1 VDLSVAADA
10 DGPAACA
17 RLAQGANADVCGAT
31 GVVQRCEAPGA
42 SERGA
47 VGATSSSRSKK
58 KKHSSS
64 SKRAR
69 AHAHASKETAKLGSL
84 SDALRAHEEESAR
97 PLRFGVLGSV
107 QSVGAYECVKT
118 AQCPSSDAESEE
130 SSRAFSFLVEAYE
143 CDAVSFAQCV
153 WAPAV
158 GCPAQTDRP
167 GMALGASKFR
177 NLDGTSGDVA
187 FGVTPRS
194 AVARATDKNSPPAS
208 WREWA
213 TRLESF
219 VWGAAFV
226 AFAFAAIATAKARA
240 TGEKRAHDEKSLSLF
255 YQRRE
260 DEESA
265 VSFAGDAGDARRRLT
280 RDDEK
285 ESSTEST
292 RQRESETTLA
302 RRGFGTDP
310 RALTLGVWQAF
321 SPGHGRE
328 DDETAGEREP
338 LLAKTKTQT
347 QTQTQTR
354 ESRAR
359 RKVVFDVD
367 DTTSEDVAQGST
379 DETAPVDSEK
389 EAESRLVAAAERAA
403 KAARAARLERAKA
416 AREDAERRA
425 KRARAKTVENKPVG
439 DLTREELLE
448 RARGEL
454 PKRANASCD
463 TGIPGSR

>member
-1 VDLSVAADA
+1 
-10 DGPAACA
+10 
-17 RLAQGANADVCGAT
+17 
-31 GVVQRCEAPGA
+31 
-42 SERGA
+42 
-47 VGATSSSRSKK
+47 
-58 KKHSSS
+58 
-64 SKRAR
+64 
-69 AHAHASKETAKLGSL
+69 
-84 SDALRAHEEESAR
+84 
-97 PLRFGVLGSV
+97 
-107 QSVGAYECVKT
+107 
-118 AQCPSSDAESEE
+118 
-130 SSRAFSFLVEAYE
+130 
-143 CDAVSFAQCV
+143 
-153 WAPAV
+153 
-158 GCPAQTDRP
+158 
-167 GMALGASKFR
+167 
-177 NLDGTSGDVA
+177 
-187 FGVTPRS
+187 
-194 AVARATDKNSPPAS
+194 
-208 WREWA
+208 
-213 TRLESF
+213 
-219 VWGAAFV
+219 V

-240 TGEKRAHDEKSLSLF
+240 AGEKRAHGEKSLSLF

-265 VSFAGDAGDARRRLT
+265 VSFAGDAGDARRQLT

-292 RQRESETTLA
+292 RRRESETTLA

-310 RALTLGVWQAF
+310 RALTLGVWQALG
-321 SPGHGRE
+321 PGHGRE

-379 DETAPVDSEK
+379 ALAPVDSEK
-389 EAESRLVAAAERAA
+389 EAESRLVAAAERTA

-425 KRARAKTVENKPVG
+425 KRARANTVENIRYETKYSYKPVG

>member
-1 VDLSVAADA
+1 
-10 DGPAACA
+10 
-17 RLAQGANADVCGAT
+17 
-31 GVVQRCEAPGA
+31 
-42 SERGA
+42 
-47 VGATSSSRSKK
+47 
-58 KKHSSS
+58 
-64 SKRAR
+64 
-69 AHAHASKETAKLGSL
+69 
-84 SDALRAHEEESAR
+84 
-97 PLRFGVLGSV
+97 
-107 QSVGAYECVKT
+107 
-118 AQCPSSDAESEE
+118 
-130 SSRAFSFLVEAYE
+130 
-143 CDAVSFAQCV
+143 
-153 WAPAV
+153 
-158 GCPAQTDRP
+158 
-167 GMALGASKFR
+167 MALGASKFR
-177 NLDGTSGDVA
+177 NLDGTSGDGA

-194 AVARATDKNSPPAS
+194 AAARAADKNSPPAS

-240 TGEKRAHDEKSLSLF
+240 TGEKRAHGEKSLSLF

-265 VSFAGDAGDARRRLT
+265 VSLAGEAGDARRRLT

-292 RQRESETTLA
+292 RRRESETTLA

-310 RALTLGVWQAF
+310 RALTLGVWQALG
-321 SPGHGRE
+321 PGHGRE

-367 DTTSEDVAQGST
+367 DTTSEDVAQGSP
-379 DETAPVDSEK
+379 DEPAPVDSEK

>member
-1 VDLSVAADA
+1 
-10 DGPAACA
+10 
-17 RLAQGANADVCGAT
+17 
-31 GVVQRCEAPGA
+31 
-42 SERGA
+42 
-47 VGATSSSRSKK
+47 
-58 KKHSSS
+58 
-64 SKRAR
+64 
-69 AHAHASKETAKLGSL
+69 
-84 SDALRAHEEESAR
+84 
-97 PLRFGVLGSV
+97 
-107 QSVGAYECVKT
+107 
-118 AQCPSSDAESEE
+118 
-130 SSRAFSFLVEAYE
+130 
-143 CDAVSFAQCV
+143 
-153 WAPAV
+153 
-158 GCPAQTDRP
+158 
-167 GMALGASKFR
+167 M
-177 NLDGTSGDVA
+177 
-187 FGVTPRS
+187 
-194 AVARATDKNSPPAS
+194 
-208 WREWA
+208 
-213 TRLESF
+213 
-219 VWGAAFV
+219 

-240 TGEKRAHDEKSLSLF
+240 AGEKRAHDEKSLSLF

-310 RALTLGVWQAF
+310 RALALGVWQALG
-321 SPGHGRE
+321 PGHGRE

-338 LLAKTKTQT
+338 LLAKTKTK
-347 QTQTQTR
+347 TQTQTR